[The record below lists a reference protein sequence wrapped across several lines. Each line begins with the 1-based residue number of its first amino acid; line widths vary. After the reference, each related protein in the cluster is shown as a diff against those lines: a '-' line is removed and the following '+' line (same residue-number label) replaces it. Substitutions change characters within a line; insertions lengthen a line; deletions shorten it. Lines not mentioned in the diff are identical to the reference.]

1 MLHPAYMPFSCFQS
15 QEIEEISED
24 EIETD
29 SREKSISDGK
39 IKICFSFLGFSI
51 FAGIHFSIIAVGS

>member
-1 MLHPAYMPFSCFQS
+1 MPFSCFQS

-29 SREKSISDGK
+29 STEKSLSDGK
-39 IKICFSFLGFSI
+39 IHSI
-51 FAGIHFSIIAVGS
+51 QF